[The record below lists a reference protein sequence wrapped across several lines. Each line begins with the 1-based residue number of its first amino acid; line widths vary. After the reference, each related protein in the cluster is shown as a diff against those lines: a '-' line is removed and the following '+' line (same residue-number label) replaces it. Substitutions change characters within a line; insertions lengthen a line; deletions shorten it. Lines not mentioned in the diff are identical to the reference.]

1 MTSEQIIKQIG
12 QRGIP
17 QETLHVLGQRREGWQ
32 RRGHHQERLGRQQM
46 AATDTIRKGAA
57 G

>member
-1 MTSEQIIKQIG
+1 MTTEQIIKQIS

-17 QETLHVLGQRREGWQ
+17 QETLHVFGQWREGWQ
-32 RRGHHQERLGRQQM
+32 RRRHHQERLEGQQM